1 MSGNSEF
8 EGTLESLEH
17 SKTGISG
24 SKILKLTNLAME
36 NIGENAQFITSVY
49 KYAKRAPN
57 THKLGALYILDSIVR
72 SFQDGAKKNNESFE
86 SPVDAS
92 FSGGWCKA
100 AEVTESLVADATHHA
115 PSAHLPK
122 ILKLCDIWDKA
133 STLPQDKLESLRSK
147 IKEAIGSSEQVNSP
161 NRDTSAS
168 STQPSVENP
177 SNVTASAPEPSAPSL
192 PPAAST
198 NDPAS
203 ILEALAAFAQKAPAP
218 STASTASG
226 TPTIQDP
233 VSHSG
238 PVGGAPANISPVP
251 PAAALNP
258 LPPQSAPS
266 MPTPMYQPM
275 AGAPPSMLG
284 GAMAPNPAAPVPD
297 TETQKINLINV
308 LASQNVPAPQIETII
323 KAAFPS
329 YSAPLQGGPPSALS
343 ATAPTS
349 GLMDSLHRS
358 RSPSPRSKQAG
369 RTPSPSRMSIPSAMP
384 ANGMPK
390 PTPDGMPRKLE
401 RDITIPPDSIKVYS
415 RTLFLGGITRA
426 VREPVLRSMFER
438 FGAVQSLIL
447 NHNYRHGFLKM
458 FRREAAEKAQV
469 AMENV
474 PFADTTIRTKWG
486 VGFGP
491 RECSDFTFGVSV
503 IPIRLLTD
511 ADRTW
516 LVTAEYGGTGGVPV
530 TPGVAVDEP
539 DIEIGLGISSKAI
552 SKRGKDMNVRRD
564 DRMRGRKPFRG
575 GLPHQGERHFD
586 PSGGWPNGGG
596 AMPGNMY
603 NPGYSSYYDPNYSSA
618 SGYATQPPWQPQ

>member
-8 EGTLESLEH
+8 EGILESLEH

-36 NIGENAQFITSVY
+36 NVGENAQFITSVY
-49 KYAKRAPN
+49 KYAKRAPS

-100 AEVTESLVADATHHA
+100 AEVTESLVADAMHHA

-122 ILKLCDIWDKA
+122 ILKLCDIWEKA
-133 STLPQDKLESLRSK
+133 STFHQDKLESLRSK
-147 IKEAIGSSEQVNSP
+147 IRQAIGSSDQANTSTP
-161 NRDTSAS
+161 DTTAS
-168 STQPSVENP
+168 SAQANVENP
-177 SNVTASAPEPSAPSL
+177 AAATTSTTEPSAPSQ
-192 PPAAST
+192 PAGAST

-218 STASTASG
+218 SSTSTASG
-226 TPTIQDP
+226 TPTAQDSA
-233 VSHSG
+233 SH
-238 PVGGAPANISPVP
+238 PAPAAAASISPVP
-251 PAAALNP
+251 SATTSPLNP
-258 LPPQSAPS
+258 LPPQPVPS

-275 AGAPPSMLG
+275 AGIPPSMLG
-284 GAMAPNPAAPVPD
+284 GPTVPNPAAPASD
-297 TETQKINLINV
+297 TESQKINLINV

-329 YSAPLQGGPPSALS
+329 YNAPFQGGPPAALS
-343 ATAPTS
+343 ATAPS
-349 GLMDSLHRS
+349 AGIMEPLHRS
-358 RSPSPRSKQAG
+358 RSPSPRSKRAG
-369 RTPSPSRMSIPSAMP
+369 RTPSPSQMSIPSAMP

-401 RDITIPPDSIKVYS
+401 RDITIPPDSIKVFS

-491 RECSDFTFGVSV
+491 RECSDFSSGVSI

-516 LVTAEYGGTGGVPV
+516 LVSAEYGGTGGLPI

-552 SKRGKDMNVRRD
+552 SKRGKDLSVRRD
-564 DRMRGRKPFRG
+564 DRLRGRKPFRG

-586 PSGGWPNGGG
+586 PSAGWNNGG
-596 AMPGNMY
+596 AMPSNVY